1 MHPHTKIS
9 FINDEIGIG
18 VTATQFIPKG
28 TITWVQDDLDGVY
41 TADEIENMNPVLQ
54 ELMDKFSFRNN
65 QGEFILCWDLSK
77 YVNHSFKSNCLSTA
91 YNFEI
96 AIRDIQ
102 IGEELTDDYGYLNVL
117 QPFKAANEGTDR
129 EVVYPDDVLNNYK
142 KWDKALET
150 VFPHIFKINQPMLN
164 LISEEMKEEIK
175 KVANGE
181 KEMTSTRSLYFDPE
195 KARI

>member
-9 FINDEIGIG
+9 FINNEIGIG

-41 TADEIENMNPVLQ
+41 TASEISQMKPVLQ

-65 QGEFILCWDLSK
+65 KGEFILCWDLSK

-102 IGEELTDDYGYLNVL
+102 EGEELTDDYGYLNVL
-117 QPFKAANEGTDR
+117 EPFKAANEGKGR
-129 EVVYPDDVLNNYK
+129 EVVYPDDILNNYK
-142 KWDKALET
+142 KWDKALKA
-150 VFPHIFKINQPMLN
+150 VFPNIFELEQPMLD
-164 LISEEMKEEIK
+164 LFSEEMKDEVSM
-175 KVANGE
+175 VANGE
-181 KEMTSTRSLYFDPE
+181 KEMISTRTLYFDPE
-195 KARI
+195 KVRI